1 MPVYEHECRS
11 CEQSWLEDYDLAKCE
26 WLMEHKV
33 NLPCVHCES
42 NDTYRCVTD
51 SGAVHFKGAG
61 WSPDGYSKDQAY
73 EQLKKEGKDV
83 TIYERKEDLERVM
96 KGEKAVATKA
106 RLKREDELAK
116 KYLGADA
123 ALTQDKADK
132 RIKDAVDKVTV

>member
-11 CEQSWLEDYDLAKCE
+11 CEQPWLEDYDLVTFDRLKK
-26 WLMEHKV
+26 LDV
-33 NLPCVHCES
+33 TLPCVHCGS

-51 SGAVHFKGAG
+51 SGAVHFKGSG

-83 TIYERKEDLERVM
+83 TIYERKEDIERVM
-96 KGEKAVATKA
+96 KGEKAEATKA

-116 KYLGADA
+116 KYLGADS
-123 ALTQDKADK
+123 ALTQEKADK
-132 RIKDAVDKVTV
+132 RIQAAVDKVTV

>member
-1 MPVYEHECRS
+1 MPVYEHECRA
-11 CEQSWLEDYDLAKCE
+11 CNKDWLEDYSLATFD
-26 WLMEHKV
+26 WLKKLDV
-33 NLPCVHCES
+33 TLTCVHCGS

-73 EQLKKEGKDV
+73 QQLQKEGKDV

-116 KYLGADA
+116 KYIGADA
-123 ALTQDKADK
+123 AMTQAKADK
-132 RIKDAVDKVTV
+132 RIKDAVDKVKV